1 MVSDS
6 LWPRGLYSPWNSLGQ
21 NTGMGSLSLLQGF
34 FPTQGSSPGLTH
46 CRWIIYKLSHKGS
59 PSYVRGKSKRSLPT
73 LVSKSYK
80 SPGRDRNVW
89 LGWKADWFWLK
100 GNRLC
105 FAQCG
110 LKPLLKVVVVELLSH
125 VWLCDC
131 MDCSTPGFPVLHYL
145 PECPLSWWCHP
156 AISSSVSLSLPTL
169 HLSQHQGFSNESALC
184 IRWPKYW
191 SFSFK
196 SILPEIL
203 RVDFL
208 YGLLVWSCCPRDS
221 TTTVQKHQF
230 FSTQPSLWSNSH
242 IHTWLLENHSFD
254 SMDLCKQND
263 VLCFLLHC
271 LGLS

>member
-59 PSYVRGKSKRSLPT
+59 SSYVRGKSKRSLPT

-125 VWLCDC
+125 VWLFV
-131 MDCSTPGFPVLHYL
+131 TPWTVAYYAPPSMGFSRQEYWSGL
-145 PECPLSWWCHP
+145 PFPSPGDLPGAGIEPRSPALQADSLTIELSGKP
-156 AISSSVSLSLPTL
+156 SVSTYFKTILIKICFFFFNLT
-169 HLSQHQGFSNESALC
+169 
-184 IRWPKYW
+184 K
-191 SFSFK
+191 SFSKSQSPRSLAFK
-196 SILPEIL
+196 F
-203 RVDFL
+203 VNA
-208 YGLLVWSCCPRDS
+208 YLL
-221 TTTVQKHQF
+221 
-230 FSTQPSLWSNSH
+230 L
-242 IHTWLLENHSFD
+242 II
-254 SMDLCKQND
+254 
-263 VLCFLLHC
+263 
-271 LGLS
+271 